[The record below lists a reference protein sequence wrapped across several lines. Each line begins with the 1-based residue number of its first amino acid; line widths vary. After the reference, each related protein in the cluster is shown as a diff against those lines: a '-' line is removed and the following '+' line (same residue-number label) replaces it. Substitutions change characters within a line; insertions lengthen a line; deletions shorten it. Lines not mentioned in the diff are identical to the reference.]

1 MHRFLGVRTSGHG
14 HQVLSPSWQSAK
26 SSGLDT
32 DTPRLPG
39 ARAPPTVVVVV
50 DIERRELGQPFL
62 EVADGIEL

>member
-1 MHRFLGVRTSGHG
+1 M
-14 HQVLSPSWQSAK
+14 LSPSWQSAK